1 MRDDSALRV
10 ALLTHS
16 VNPRGGVVHTLE
28 LANAL
33 HDAGLEVTVM
43 APAAP
48 KQRLFRA
55 VPCAVDLIEL
65 EPHEPGT
72 MEVVRARI
80 DAYVDHLTTIRGSQR
95 IVDQFDV
102 LHAQDGI
109 GGNALATLRE
119 RGLIHGFMRTV
130 HHVDSHEDARIGA
143 LQERGILGA
152 CRVLCVSEVWRRQL
166 QLDYGVAASVIGNGV
181 NLQRFSAEAQPADAR
196 VAERLGLLP
205 DAPLVVSVG
214 GIEERKNTVRILQ
227 AFSMLRNRFPHAQ
240 LAIVGGASLLDH
252 TRYRSD
258 FDRAVAASGLATGP
272 GKNIVITGTLLD
284 AELPAVLRC
293 ANAVAYPSLTEGFGL
308 VVLESLACGI
318 PTVVS
323 RMAPFTEYLS
333 DRDVQWADP
342 LDSTSIADAL
352 CAALATRKFA
362 RPAVCER
369 LSWAA
374 SAAQHIAVYRQF
386 AAGDRLTLH

>member
-1 MRDDSALRV
+1 VRDDSALRV

-55 VPCAVDLIEL
+55 VPFAVDLIEL
-65 EPHEPGT
+65 PSHAPGT
-72 MEVVRARI
+72 VDVVRARI
-80 DAYVDHLTTIRGSQR
+80 TAYVNHLTAIRRSQR

-130 HHVDSHEDARIGA
+130 HHVDHHGDARIDA

-152 CRVLCVSEVWRRQL
+152 SQVLCVSEVWRSLLKR
-166 QLDYGVAASVIGNGV
+166 DYGVAASVIGNGV
-181 NLQRFSAEAQPADAR
+181 NLRRFSAEAEPADPR

-205 DAPLVVSVG
+205 NAPLIASVG

-227 AFSMLRNRFPHAQ
+227 AFSMLRQRLPHAQ

-252 TRYRSD
+252 SRYRSA

-272 GKNIVITGTLLD
+272 GKDIVITGTLAD
-284 AELPAVLRC
+284 ADVPAVLRS
-293 ANAVAYPSLTEGFGL
+293 ADAVACPSLTEGFGL
-308 VVLESLACGI
+308 VVLESLACGT

-333 DRDVQWADP
+333 DRDVEWADP
-342 LDSTSIADAL
+342 LDSKSIADAL
-352 CAALATRKFA
+352 WAALGTRKFT

-374 SAAQHIAVYRQF
+374 SAVQHIAVYRRF
-386 AAGDRLTLH
+386 VAGSSLMLH

>member
-1 MRDDSALRV
+1 VRDDSALRV

-16 VNPRGGVVHTLE
+16 VNPRGGVIHTLE

-55 VPCAVDLIEL
+55 VPFAVDLIEL
-65 EPHEPGT
+65 PSHAPGT
-72 MEVVRARI
+72 VEVVRARI
-80 DAYVDHLTTIRGSQR
+80 NAYVNHLTQR

-130 HHVDSHEDARIGA
+130 HHVDHHGDARIDA

-152 CRVLCVSEVWRRQL
+152 SQVLCVSEVWRNLLKR
-166 QLDYGVAASVIGNGV
+166 DYGVAASVIGNGV
-181 NLQRFSAEAQPADAR
+181 NLRRFSAEAEPTDAR

-205 DAPLVVSVG
+205 NAPLIASVG

-227 AFSMLRNRFPHAQ
+227 AFSMLRQRLPHAQ

-252 TRYRSD
+252 SRYRSA
-258 FDRAVAASGLATGP
+258 FDRAAAASGLATGP
-272 GKNIVITGTLLD
+272 GKDIVITGTLAD
-284 AELPAVLRC
+284 ADVPAVLRS
-293 ANAVAYPSLTEGFGL
+293 ADAVAYPSLTEGFGL
-308 VVLESLACGI
+308 VVLESLACGT

-333 DRDVQWADP
+333 DRDVEWADP
-342 LDSTSIADAL
+342 LDSKSIADAL
-352 CAALATRKFA
+352 WAALATRKFT

-374 SAAQHIAVYRQF
+374 SAVQHIAVYRRF
-386 AAGDRLTLH
+386 VAGSSLMLH